1 VKAKACDPVRV
12 GDRQAALSEHQRLKM
27 ARSVDAYVR
36 GSTRQFYEWLAAA
49 EQCSLPQGPSVWICG
64 DCHVGNLGPVGDAEG
79 QVEIQIRDVDQT
91 VIGNPAHDL
100 IRLGLSLAT
109 AARDSDLPG
118 VTTAKMVEQMSEGY
132 ASAFLPGA
140 DVSKDTGARPDS
152 LRVVMKQALK
162 RTWKNLAEEHIEDP
176 SPRIPL
182 GRQFWP
188 LSREERHALE
198 ELFDTGEA
206 RKLVTSLRSRDDD
219 ARVEVLD
226 AAYWMKGCSSLGHL
240 RYAVLLGIGKRS
252 HKGAFCFMDI
262 KEAIGATAPHYPK
275 VRMPKDNADRV
286 VEGARHVAPF
296 LGERMLAARFLDR
309 AVFMRE
315 LLPQDLKIEIERL
328 SRAEATNVARYLAMV
343 VGKAH
348 ARQMDAATRREWLDE
363 LRRHRSKALDAPS
376 WLWSSIV
383 ELVARHEAAYLDH
396 CRKYAMEGGAAR
408 TRIIR
413 SP

>member
-1 VKAKACDPVRV
+1 VKAKASEPVRV

-27 ARSVDAYVR
+27 SRSVDAYVR
-36 GSTRQFYEWLAAA
+36 GSTRQFYKWLDAS
-49 EQCSLPQGPSVWICG
+49 EQRSLPQGPPVWICG

-79 QVEIQIRDVDQT
+79 QVDIQIRDVDQT

-118 VTTAKMVEQMSEGY
+118 VTSAKMVEQMAEGY

-140 DVSKDTGARPDS
+140 DDSKDTGARPVPM
-152 LRVVMKQALK
+152 RVVMKQALK
-162 RTWKNLAEEHIEDP
+162 RTWKNLAEEHIENP
-176 SPRIPL
+176 SPQIPL

-188 LSREERHALE
+188 LSREERQALG
-198 ELFDTGEA
+198 ELFDTEAA
-206 RKLVTSLRSRDDD
+206 RKLVTSLRSRHDD

-275 VRMPKDNADRV
+275 VRMPKDNANRV
-286 VEGARHVAPF
+286 VEGAHHVAPF
-296 LGERMLAARFLDR
+296 LGQRMLAAQFLGR
-309 AVFMRE
+309 AIFVRE

-328 SRAEATNVARYLAMV
+328 SRSEATNVTRYLAMV

-383 ELVARHEAAYLDH
+383 ALLACHEAAYLEH
-396 CRKYAMEGGAAR
+396 CRKYAMEGGGAA
-408 TRIIR
+408 
-413 SP
+413 

>member
-1 VKAKACDPVRV
+1 VKAKTNQSVQVAN
-12 GDRQAALSEHQRLKM
+12 RQAALSEHQRLKM

-36 GSTRQFYEWLAAA
+36 GSTRQFYEWLEAAD
-49 EQCSLPQGPSVWICG
+49 QHSLPQGPPIWICG
-64 DCHVGNLGPVGDAEG
+64 DCHVGNLGPVADAEG
-79 QVEIQIRDVDQT
+79 QIDIQIRDVDQT
-91 VIGNPAHDL
+91 VIGNPA
-100 IRLGLSLAT
+100 LAT

-132 ASAFLPGA
+132 ASAFIPGA
-140 DVSKDTGARPDS
+140 DDSKDTGARPAS
-152 LRVVMKQALK
+152 VRVVMKQALK
-162 RTWKNLAEEHIEDP
+162 RTWKNLAGEHIENP

-188 LSREERHALE
+188 LSREEKQAIE
-198 ELFDTGEA
+198 ELFNTDDA
-206 RKLVTSLRSRDDD
+206 RKLVTSLRSRHDD

-240 RYAVLLGIGKRS
+240 RHAVLLGIGKRP

-262 KEAIGATAPHYPK
+262 KEAIGTTAPHYPK

-296 LGERMLAARFLDR
+296 LGDRMLAARFLGR
-309 AVFMRE
+309 AVFVRE
-315 LLPQDLKIEIERL
+315 LLPQDLKVEIERL
-328 SRAEATNVARYLAMV
+328 SRAEATNVARYLARV

-348 ARQMDAATRREWLDE
+348 ARQMDATNRREWLDE
-363 LRRHRSKALDAPS
+363 LRRHRSKSLDAPS

-383 ELVARHEAAYLDH
+383 ALLARHESAYLEH
-396 CRKYAMEGGAAR
+396 CRKYAMEGEGAA
-408 TRIIR
+408 
-413 SP
+413 